1 MSKRAK
7 CRGGRYT
14 PPKRSCFGCGDP
26 VDQVEE
32 LPEGFY
38 VSGRMHRECAEAMI
52 DAMRA
57 ECPICQGD
65 HDGGHDV
72 SGDS

>member
-1 MSKRAK
+1 MAAVVVALADGALGSH
-7 CRGGRYT
+7 G
-14 PPKRSCFGCGDP
+14 